1 MAGHRRTTA
10 TQQPDTTPATPAV
23 LVVHSARAARDEL
36 AGALRQDQRYSVAAL
51 ARLFHVPD
59 STIYRAIGTGA
70 LAADRFYFRG
80 RLHLLVSGAAAITWA
95 TRPTS
100 SPTKVTR

>member
-10 TQQPDTTPATPAV
+10 TQPDTTPATPAV

-36 AGALRQDQRYSVAAL
+36 TGAVRQDQRYSVAAL
-51 ARLFHVPD
+51 ARLLHVPD
-59 STIYRAIGTGA
+59 STIYRAATTGA
-70 LAADRFYFRG
+70 LPANRFYLRG
-80 RLHLLVSGAAAITWA
+80 RLHVLVDGAAAITWA